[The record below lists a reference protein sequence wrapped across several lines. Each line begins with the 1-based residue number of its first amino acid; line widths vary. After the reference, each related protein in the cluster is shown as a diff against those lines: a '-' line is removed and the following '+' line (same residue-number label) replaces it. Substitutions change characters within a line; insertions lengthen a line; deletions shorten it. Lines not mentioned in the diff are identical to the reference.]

1 MLNKILK
8 ALKENNI
15 ELYLINEETKSVAEM
30 FFIKKNLDMRRLT
43 DVTKYEVTV
52 YTDFLKDGNKMRGF
66 AVCNINPGM
75 TDEEVSK
82 KLSDTLHAAS
92 FACNPY
98 FELPKPSSAKPNIDP
113 PASFSPE
120 EGLKIMS
127 EALFAEDNEKECF
140 INSAEMFVKTFHYH
154 TISSEGIDVSYNKQC
169 IDGEFVIQCT
179 IQEDVETYQ
188 DFYYDTID
196 SDALRKK
203 VKHSIE
209 LTKSRSNASRC
220 NLNGNMKVILS
231 GQYASDLLKFYL
243 DRAAASMIYPKYSDF
258 ELNKQVQAENITGDA
273 LNIALNSD
281 VPYSKEGIPMTE
293 RTLLENG
300 ILKCIHG
307 PSRFCYYLNTEPT
320 GIYDSINV
328 NTGSKS
334 LKEMENGTY
343 LHIVNFSDFQMDNMS
358 GRFGGEF
365 RLAFYSDGK
374 NVIPI
379 TGGSIS
385 GSILELG
392 GSLKL
397 SSDPQ
402 TLKGYKGPLAIEIP
416 NVTIG

>member
-1 MLNKILK
+1 MLNKILN

-15 ELYLINEETKSVAEM
+15 DLYLINEETQSTSEM
-30 FFIKKNLDMRRLT
+30 FFIKKNLDMRRMK

-52 YTDFLKDGNKMRGF
+52 YTDFTKDGNKMRGF
-66 AVCNINPGM
+66 AICNITPDIA
-75 TDEEVSK
+75 DEELSK

-98 FELPKPSSAKPNIDP
+98 FELPKPSSVKPNVD
-113 PASFSPE
+113 SPSSYSTE

-127 EALFAEDNEKECF
+127 EALFAEDTEKDCF
-140 INSAEMFVKTFHYH
+140 INSAELFVKNFKYH
-154 TISSEGIDVSYNKQC
+154 IISSEGIDVSYSKQD
-169 IDGEFVIQCT
+169 IEGEFVTQCT

-188 DFYYDTID
+188 DFYYD
-196 SDALRKK
+196 SLNPDALRQK
-203 VKHSIE
+203 VKRSIE
-209 LTKSRSNASRC
+209 LTKARSKASRC
-220 NLNGNMKVILS
+220 NLNGNFKVILS
-231 GQYASDLLKFYL
+231 GQYASDLLSFYV

-258 ELNKQVQAENITGDA
+258 KLDKQVQSEQITGDS
-273 LNIALNSD
+273 LNIMLKAD
-281 VPYSKEGIPMTE
+281 VPYSKEGIPMTD

-300 ILKCIHG
+300 VLKCIHG

-320 GIYDSINV
+320 GIYNNINV
-328 NTGSKS
+328 TPGIKS
-334 LKEMENGTY
+334 LKDMETGTY
-343 LHIVNFSDFQMDNMS
+343 LHIVNFSDFQMDAMT

-392 GSLKL
+392 GTIKL
-397 SSDPQ
+397 SSETQ
-402 TLKGYKGPLAIEIP
+402 TLKGYKGPLAIEIQ
-416 NVTIG
+416 NVNIG